1 MLLLARQQSS
11 STFSHPRE
19 RERARWQAEN
29 TQGSGAGSLFSP
41 PCVSQL
47 CHFACFLFAHVEIPT
62 HFPLSAIPNK
72 TKKKKTGPRKTRERV
87 SFRLLDF
94 LSEEIAAA
102 SPTPFSSHSKKQNQ
116 WLAELRRRGTRPER
130 PPPPRRRPRTPV
142 RVFFFF
148 FFFFLPVGLCFF
160 FFFFFFFP
168 FRLSFLWFHRDDG
181 DPGCSSSSSPP
192 RDLLLLLVRLA
203 RPETSSSRTSEQHA
217 LRHSHASPFSSSD
230 YKKKHTRKNNNNNN
244 NRRPHPPRPQDRQDG
259 LRRRR
264 RQPRPSRRRPRPG
277 QLGGPG
283 HRPARLVHAHAGR
296 EHRRHP
302 LHGAVAPEG
311 GQGDGS
317 PGQAGG
323 QARQDKGR
331 GRRLGAARGRRC
343 ARRRRGRP
351 PPLAQ
356 GGSLD
361 LPRRLL
367 HLQASGQEPDVAR
380 GAAQGD
386 QDVRG
391 EQKEELEFVFFIHSF
406 FSPRL
411 QTIFIF
417 FFVCRFFFSPLP
429 LSSRTQAHFNPSS
442 FSLSPPNYKK
452 QHHHHQQQQ

>member
-148 FFFFLPVGLCFF
+148 FFFF
-160 FFFFFFFP
+160 FFP

-277 QLGGPG
+277 P
-283 HRPARLVHAHAGR
+283 RGR
-296 EHRRHP
+296 
-302 LHGAVAPEG
+302 APEG